1 MASGIC
7 PTAPSTYTTSELQA
21 TFPGSVLPSG
31 PSRTT
36 PDRLMTEDA
45 LKTHIASLKSAGVI
59 PVRPI
64 MEQLPSGTD
73 ANDPNT
79 PLARYIQADN
89 AFLNKIKA
97 EFCFYEG
104 RYRVALNTLLDNV
117 ASASLPSASGATA
130 NSQRQ
135 FEIYLPITKKLNEKL
150 NDITQL
156 ANAVAIE
163 RYKLSRSDNQDIN
176 KINAQLASR
185 AEELKAQQKILSS
198 DVSKAELHKRMVEYT
213 KEKNNATTNL
223 LTLYAVLNIVAI
235 GALVILA
242 RTG

>member
-1 MASGIC
+1 MAEGIC
-7 PTAPSTYTTSELQA
+7 PPAPSTYTTSELQA
-21 TFPGSVLPSG
+21 PFAGSVLPSG
-31 PSRTT
+31 PSRT
-36 PDRLMTEDA
+36 PDRLITQDSLNA
-45 LKTHIASLKSAGVI
+45 HIASLKSAGVI
-59 PVRPI
+59 PTRPI

-89 AFLNKIKA
+89 VFLNKIKT

-104 RYRVALNTLLDNV
+104 RYRVALTTLLDNV
-117 ASASLPSASGATA
+117 ASASLPSAAVA
-130 NSQRQ
+130 NSQAQ

-150 NDITQL
+150 NDITQI

-163 RYKLSRSDNQDIN
+163 RYRLSRSDNTDIN
-176 KINAQLASR
+176 KINADLASR
-185 AEELKAQQKILSS
+185 ADELKAQQKILSS
-198 DVSKAELHKRMVEYT
+198 DVSKAELHKRMVDYT

>member
-7 PTAPSTYTTSELQA
+7 PTAPTTYTTSELQA

-31 PSRTT
+31 ASRTSEG
-36 PDRLMTEDA
+36 LMTDA
-45 LKTHIASLKSAGVI
+45 ALNAHIASLKSAGVI
-59 PVRPI
+59 PTRPI

-89 AFLNKIKA
+89 VFLNKIKT

-104 RYRVALNTLLDNV
+104 RYRVALTTLLNNV
-117 ASASLPSASGATA
+117 ASASLPSASTAAT

-150 NDITQL
+150 NDVTQI

-163 RYKLSRSDNQDIN
+163 RYRLSRSDNTDIN
-176 KINAQLASR
+176 KINADLASR
-185 AEELKAQQKILSS
+185 ADELKAQQKILSS
-198 DVSKAELHKRMVEYT
+198 DVSKAELHKRMVDYT

-242 RTG
+242 RTS

>member
-36 PDRLMTEDA
+36 PDQLITEDA
-45 LKTHIASLKSAGVI
+45 LKAHIESLKSAGVI

-64 MEQLPSGTD
+64 MQQLPSGTD

-89 AFLNKIKA
+89 AFINKIKA

-104 RYRVALNTLLDNV
+104 RYRVALTTLLDNV
-117 ASASLPSASGATA
+117 ASASLPSVSAAAA

-150 NDITQL
+150 NDITQI

-163 RYKLSRSDNQDIN
+163 RYKLSRGDNQDIN
-176 KINAQLASR
+176 NINAQLASR
-185 AEELKAQQKILSS
+185 ADELKAQQKILSS
-198 DVSKAELHKRMVEYT
+198 DVSKAELHKRMVDYT